1 MSDFDDLDPQDDS
14 AKEDL
19 LPWHSREELADWV
32 EDLFGPNFR
41 PSGSIQTG
49 VTGEDLFSSFL
60 GKNRGWDNPEEDSET
75 FEALE
80 EEFQRAYRDLL
91 EQLNAGMVPFKTLDD
106 INGLSDNEEDWSPF
120 VKTALCQLPSESVP
134 GKIVLSLGQEKV
146 VFYLNS
152 GTWGTS
158 MDEAK
163 MPVPPVVDVSQL
175 DDSIRTSNLLT
186 QIETSPEVP
195 NSTEDLKEFSSS
207 LEYFLRGEIG
217 LLFQIGFTPS
227 EVLAEF
233 DSLANAIFIQNL
245 LIKSVAWYE
254 GKPENYIKS
263 TNFESCRQFQKW
275 VHIGHTLPRP
285 IQQDWFF
292 ECRKSVLI
300 TTLAD
305 LGIGFDQAIESLWNK
320 YCSTITLNPVRVF

>member
-49 VTGEDLFSSFL
+49 EPGPKPTLD
-60 GKNRGWDNPEEDSET
+60 WDNLEDVSEDNLEI

-80 EEFQRAYRDLL
+80 KEYQNACGVLL
-91 EQLNAGMVPFKTLDD
+91 KYLNAGIIPFRTLDD
-106 INGLSDNEEDWSPF
+106 IDELSEGNDVWCPF
-120 VKTALCQLPSESVP
+120 IKTALCQLPSESVP

-158 MDEAK
+158 LDEAK
-163 MPVPPVVDVSQL
+163 TPVQLVVDVSQL
-175 DDSIRTSNLLT
+175 DDSIRTSNPLT

-195 NSTEDLKEFSSS
+195 NLTEDLKDFSSS

-217 LLFQIGFTPS
+217 LLLQIGFTPS

-263 TNFESCRQFQKW
+263 TKFENCRQFQKW

-292 ECRKSVLI
+292 QCRESVLI